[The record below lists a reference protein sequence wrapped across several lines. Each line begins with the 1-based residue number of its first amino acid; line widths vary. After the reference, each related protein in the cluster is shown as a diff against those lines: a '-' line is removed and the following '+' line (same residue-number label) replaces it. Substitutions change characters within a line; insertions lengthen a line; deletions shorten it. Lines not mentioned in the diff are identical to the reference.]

1 MNSQARTARL
11 AARASRGMTLIE
23 IMVVLAIIGLIVG
36 GIGVMAFSR
45 FADAQVD
52 TARNQTVQIQQLVE
66 QYMVQKKGKCPKT
79 LQDLKASGIASKL
92 TKDPWGN
99 DYVMK
104 CPGEHG
110 PADITSNGPD
120 GEADTEDDIRSWQD
134 EAGAGGDKEEEG

>member
-1 MNSQARTARL
+1 MNAQARTARL

-45 FADAQVD
+45 FAEAQVT

-92 TKDPWGN
+92 SKDPWGN
-99 DYVMK
+99 DYTMK

-110 PADITSNGPD
+110 PADIASNGPD
-120 GEADTEDDIRSWQD
+120 GQADTEDDVHSWDD
-134 EAGAGGDKEEEG
+134 EAGKAAEDEEEG